1 MLGDDV
7 EAAGVDVPP
16 MTPDTNVDVLEGA
29 ADAGGVEAAGDPKEK
44 VDLAGAE
51 LEAAGV
57 VDDPKEN
64 VGAVDDGVP
73 LAAEVEVLAE
83 AAAGAGAVGLAP
95 PNPAKPP
102 NGFALACGCALDVA
116 GAPKLNVG
124 VEVAGA
130 LPTRLAKGLLPA
142 DAVGAPNGE
151 DVAAPNAIG
160 LAAAVV
166 PGVPPGVAF
175 RFGSPRITLP
185 AAGVLGIDPCDGES
199 SSEASSPSSLRICFS
214 ACRFML

>member
-1 MLGDDV
+1 M
-7 EAAGVDVPP
+7 EAAGVNVPP

-51 LEAAGV
+51 EEA

-83 AAAGAGAVGLAP
+83 VAAGAGAVGLAP
-95 PNPAKPP
+95 PNPPKPP

-124 VEVAGA
+124 VE
-130 LPTRLAKGLLPA
+130 LT
-142 DAVGAPNGE
+142 
-151 DVAAPNAIG
+151 
-160 LAAAVV
+160 
-166 PGVPPGVAF
+166 
-175 RFGSPRITLP
+175 
-185 AAGVLGIDPCDGES
+185 GVLPPRFANGLPPTLREHQT
-199 SSEASSPSSLRICFS
+199 AKTSLHQR
-214 ACRFML
+214 RLD